1 MNKKIVLLIPA
12 LIGCVFLFLTVPA
25 IIKSIN
31 LKNHGVS
38 TESTV
43 LSTKR
48 QSSTHGSST
57 YYVTVSFNT
66 SDGTT
71 VTATSRKRHSVH
83 NGEKVMIYYDPS
95 DPQKIDFGDSIGYNI
110 TGAVIGGLLVL
121 LGFYLFFKQISDDS
135 ANAKLIKS
143 GQKISAEYVIG
154 RDERFRAG
162 DKNPWLIQCKWVD
175 NRNNLE
181 YFFVSKPYTIDP
193 APYLDGRLYVDVFIN
208 PDDPSKYYMDTSFMP
223 KGNNTIG

>member
-1 MNKKIVLLIPA
+1 MNKKILFLIVA
-12 LIGCVFLFLTVPA
+12 LTGCTFLILTVPA

-43 LSTKR
+43 LSSQR
-48 QSSTHGSST
+48 LSSSHGPSS
-57 YYVTVSFNT
+57 YRVTVSFM
-66 SDGTT
+66 SADGAA
-71 VTATSRKRHSVH
+71 VTAAARKRHSVH
-83 NGEKVMIYYDPS
+83 NGEKVMIYYDS
-95 DPQKIDFGDSIGYNI
+95 AAPQTIDFGDSVGYNMR
-110 TGAVIGGLLVL
+110 GAILGGLIFLF
-121 LGFYLFFKQISDDS
+121 GIYLFIRQIATDS
-135 ANAKLIKS
+135 TNSKLIKS
-143 GQKISAEYVIG
+143 GQKIAAEYVIG

-162 DKNPWLIQCKWVD
+162 DNNPWLIQCKWTD

-193 APYLDGRLYVDVFIN
+193 APYLNGRSRIDVFIN
-208 PDDPSKYYMDTSFMP
+208 PDDPSKYCMDTSFMP